1 MPRSRMFDEDALLD
15 AAVEVFWA
23 NGYRAASLADLSART
38 GVANGSLYQA
48 FGSKWVLFLA
58 VYRRYCA
65 RRVAV
70 VAGVFDEKR
79 DGIEQTVNAYFDAI
93 VDDCT
98 SHPDRRGCLMLN
110 TISEFGTNTEI
121 AAISAETVDQMEAA
135 VSQALS
141 GVTPLEG
148 FEPAEIAASAAH
160 IVALSQALIQLSRM
174 GRDDKDLRRIGTR
187 AAAAIQRQLLAA

>member
-1 MPRSRMFDEDALLD
+1 MPRSRMFDEDTLLD
-15 AAVEVFWA
+15 AAVELFWVH
-23 NGYRAASLADLSART
+23 GYRAASLADLSART

-58 VYRRYCA
+58 VYHRYCA

-70 VAGVFDEKR
+70 VARVFDEKR

-93 VDDCT
+93 VDDCA

-121 AAISAETVDQMEAA
+121 AAISTETVDQMEAA
-135 VSQALS
+135 VFRGLS
-141 GVTPLEG
+141 GVTAQG

-187 AAAAIQRQLLAA
+187 AAASIQRQLLAA